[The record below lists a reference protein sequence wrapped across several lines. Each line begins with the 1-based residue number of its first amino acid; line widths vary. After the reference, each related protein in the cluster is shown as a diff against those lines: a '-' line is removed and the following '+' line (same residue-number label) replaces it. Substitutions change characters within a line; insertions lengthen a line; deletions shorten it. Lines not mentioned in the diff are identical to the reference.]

1 MFVDKALQDRNAVQT
16 ISRLNRIYPGKKFD
30 TLTVDFT
37 NSYDKI
43 IKAFKK
49 YQSNVESHK
58 EANPDD
64 LYKIK
69 DELLK
74 RGIFTLEDLDDCVRL
89 FNSENDNDNAPL
101 SALLTKIK
109 GILQAK
115 ADSEKQREF
124 RTLLARYVSLFGFI
138 RALFRLRFK
147 DKILID
153 FHILASLLFK
163 KLDPTMSTEDLEAE
177 IAKVKLK
184 TFDIEKITEG
194 TQEPDGRD
202 DDDEGGNGGGAQ
214 TGGNVTNVRPMT
226 TVEEVVIA
234 INLRFKERVSP
245 EGVTVVENY
254 LQAIQQDTAVKTAIK
269 NNLTGDERQ
278 VYDLVIKGIMDKLY
292 TDYIINHSPQNY
304 TELTQENVQ
313 GFINHSA
320 YKMLR
325 EIMRTAA

>member
-1 MFVDKALQDRNAVQT
+1 
-16 ISRLNRIYPGKKFD
+16 
-30 TLTVDFT
+30 
-37 NSYDKI
+37 
-43 IKAFKK
+43 
-49 YQSNVESHK
+49 
-58 EANPDD
+58 
-64 LYKIK
+64 
-69 DELLK
+69 
-74 RGIFTLEDLDDCVRL
+74 
-89 FNSENDNDNAPL
+89 
-101 SALLTKIK
+101 
-109 GILQAK
+109 
-115 ADSEKQREF
+115 
-124 RTLLARYVSLFGFI
+124 VSLFGFI

-153 FHILASLLFK
+153 FHIFASLLFK
-163 KLDPTMSTEDLEAE
+163 KLDPTMSAEDLEAE

-184 TFDIEKITEG
+184 TFDIEKIAEG
-194 TQEPDGRD
+194 VQEPDGGD
-202 DDDEGGNGGGAQ
+202 DDDEGGNGGGGQ
-214 TGGNVTNVRPMT
+214 TGGNVTNVRPMA

-325 EIMRTAA
+325 EIMRAAA